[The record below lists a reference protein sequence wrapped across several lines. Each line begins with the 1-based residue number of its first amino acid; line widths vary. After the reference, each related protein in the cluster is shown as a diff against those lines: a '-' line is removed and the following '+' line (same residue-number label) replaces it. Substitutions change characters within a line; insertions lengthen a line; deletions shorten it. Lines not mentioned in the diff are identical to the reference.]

1 MRSEGTAAGPP
12 VLSIALLFLGFLG
25 LGRFFGR
32 RRRIRRAALS
42 RGGGRSFFFRTGN
55 RRRGGPRLTGFGR
68 LAVAAGIAGVLAF
81 GWGVQAAFRSWR
93 SSPSEPLPSV
103 SAPPPRAE
111 LEAERLTDLPRTRE
125 RFEFARAHAN
135 RFDPQANPRLVE
147 WLAAG
152 SGSPRADLSGWP
164 DDALRVEYSLDE
176 TLTADVFEVLRKGRV
191 ERGHAIVIDPR
202 TARLLSYVSTDPD
215 GFPAE
220 RAYPAASIVKVLSAA
235 ALLEEESKGA
245 DTSCV
250 YRGNKYRLNRRRLD
264 RPRSGRESGL
274 EEALATSNN
283 QCFSQWAVHTLGE
296 ERLRSTFER
305 FGWLARPA
313 PGHEAGRI
321 ELVESRLDLGRL
333 GSGLDGLRVTPLHV
347 AALTTILT
355 DGSLREPWWVD
366 RVVDPAGRSVAL
378 PARAEPRTVLSEARA
393 KELREMLVSTTTR
406 GTAKSAF
413 RTRRGRPVLGKV
425 RVAGKT
431 GNLTGRDPYGR
442 YEWFVGL
449 APAEDPKI
457 GVVVLQLQSNLWWKK
472 SSELAANILREV
484 FCDRR
489 TCEAK
494 HADRFTGDLGPVAD
508 PRRLS
513 ELDVPLRIAGVR
525 DETIAEP

>member
-1 MRSEGTAAGPP
+1 MLAAIALALLLGWAGQSAFRAWRSRAPASLPP
-12 VLSIALLFLGFLG
+12 VS
-25 LGRFFGR
+25 
-32 RRRIRRAALS
+32 
-42 RGGGRSFFFRTGN
+42 
-55 RRRGGPRLTGFGR
+55 
-68 LAVAAGIAGVLAF
+68 
-81 GWGVQAAFRSWR
+81 
-93 SSPSEPLPSV
+93 
-103 SAPPPRAE
+103 SAPPPT
-111 LEAERLTDLPRTRE
+111 LVEADRLTDLPLTRE
-125 RFEFARAHAN
+125 RFEYARAHSS

-147 WLAAG
+147 WLPAG
-152 SGSPRADLSGWP
+152 GDAPRAELAGWP
-164 DDALRVEYSLDE
+164 EDALRVEYSLDE
-176 TLTADVFEVLRKGRV
+176 TLTEDVFEVLRKGRV

-202 TARLLSYVSTDPD
+202 TARLLAYVSTDPD

-235 ALLEEESKGA
+235 ALLEEEEKKGV

-274 EEALATSNN
+274 EEALASSNN
-283 QCFSQWAVHTLGE
+283 QCFSQWAVHMLGE
-296 ERLRSTFER
+296 DRLRATFER
-305 FGWLARPA
+305 FGWLSSPA
-313 PGHEAGRI
+313 PGHEPGRV
-321 ELVESRLDLGRL
+321 EAVESKLDLGRL

-366 RVVDPAGRSVAL
+366 RVVDPSGRSVAL
-378 PARAEPRTVLSEARA
+378 PPRAEPRDVLPAERA
-393 KELREMLVSTTTR
+393 HALREMLVSTTTR
-406 GTAKSAF
+406 GTAKGAF
-413 RTRRGRPVLGKV
+413 RTRRGRPVLGGIH
-425 RVAGKT
+425 VAGKT

-489 TCEAK
+489 TCESK
-494 HADRFTGDLGPVAD
+494 HADRFTGDLGPATD
-508 PRRLS
+508 PRRIS
-513 ELDVPLRIAGVR
+513 ELDVPLRIAGIGAGE
-525 DETIAEP
+525 ETTVAP

>member
-1 MRSEGTAAGPP
+1 M
-12 VLSIALLFLGFLG
+12 
-25 LGRFFGR
+25 
-32 RRRIRRAALS
+32 S
-42 RGGGRSFFFRTGN
+42 RGAGRSFFFRTGN
-55 RRRGGPRLTGFGR
+55 RRRGGPRLTGLGR
-68 LAVAAGIAGVLAF
+68 VAVVAGIALLLVLL
-81 GWGVQAAFRSWR
+81 WGAQAAFRSWR
-93 SSPSEPLPSV
+93 SSAPPTLPAV
-103 SAPPPRAE
+103 SAAPPPAA
-111 LEAERLTDLPRTRE
+111 LSAERLADLPRTRE
-125 RFEFARAHAN
+125 RFEYARAHAS

-147 WLAAG
+147 WLPPG
-152 SGSPRADLSGWP
+152 GTGPRAELSGWP
-164 DDALRVEYSLDE
+164 DDALRIEYSLDE
-176 TLTADVFEVLRKGRV
+176 TLTEDVFEVLRKGRV

-202 TARLLSYVSTDPD
+202 TARLLAYVSTAPD
-215 GFPAE
+215 SFPAD

-235 ALLEEESKGA
+235 ALLEEEEKGA

-264 RPRSGRESGL
+264 RPRSGNESGL

-296 ERLRSTFER
+296 ERLRATLER
-305 FGWLARPA
+305 FGWLAPPA
-313 PGHEAGRI
+313 PGHESGRI
-321 ELVESRLDLGRL
+321 ELVESKLDLGRL

-355 DGSLREPWWVD
+355 DGALREPWWVD

-378 PARAEPRTVLSEARA
+378 PRRAEPRTVLPASRA
-393 KELREMLVSTTTR
+393 KALREMLVSTTTR
-406 GTAKSAF
+406 GTAKRAF
-413 RTRRGRPVLGKV
+413 RTRRGRPVLGNV

-442 YEWFVGL
+442 YEWFVGV

-457 GVVVLQLQSNLWWKK
+457 GVVVLQLQSNLWWKR

-508 PRRLS
+508 PRRIS
-513 ELDVPLRIAGVR
+513 QIDAPLRIAGVR
-525 DETIAEP
+525 EESKSAP

>member
-1 MRSEGTAAGPP
+1 M
-12 VLSIALLFLGFLG
+12 V
-25 LGRFFGR
+25 
-32 RRRIRRAALS
+32 
-42 RGGGRSFFFRTGN
+42 
-55 RRRGGPRLTGFGR
+55 
-68 LAVAAGIAGVLAF
+68 AGIALVLVL
-81 GWGVQAAFRSWR
+81 GWGSVAAFRAWR
-93 SSPSEPLPSV
+93 SRGPAPLPAV
-103 SAPPPRAE
+103 SAAPPPTA
-111 LEAERLTDLPRTRE
+111 LEAERLADLPRTRE
-125 RFEFARAHAN
+125 RFEYARAHAS

-147 WLAAG
+147 WLTA
-152 SGSPRADLSGWP
+152 SGSAPRAELSGWP
-164 DDALRVEYSLDE
+164 EDALRVEYSLDE

-202 TARLLSYVSTDPD
+202 TARLLAYVSTDPD
-215 GFPAE
+215 AFPAE

-235 ALLEEESKGA
+235 ALLEEAEQGV

-296 ERLRSTFER
+296 ERLRATFER
-305 FGWLARPA
+305 FGWLAPPA
-313 PGHEAGRI
+313 PGHEPGRI
-321 ELVESRLDLGRL
+321 ELVESKLDLGRL

-378 PARAEPRTVLSEARA
+378 PPRAEARSVLPAARAQA
-393 KELREMLVSTTTR
+393 LREMLVSTTTR
-406 GTAKSAF
+406 GTAKRAF
-413 RTRRGRPVLGKV
+413 RTRRGRPVLGGI

-449 APAEDPKI
+449 APAEDPKV

-484 FCDRR
+484 FCDKK

-494 HADRFTGDLGPVAD
+494 HADRFTGDLGPIAD
-508 PRRLS
+508 PRRIS
-513 ELDVPLRIAGVR
+513 ELDDPLRIAGVR
-525 DETIAEP
+525 DEESLTP

>member
-1 MRSEGTAAGPP
+1 MRSDPSPAGPA
-12 VLSIALLFLGFLG
+12 VLALVFFL
-25 LGRFFGR
+25 FGR
-32 RRRIRRAALS
+32 RRRLRGGGLS
-42 RGGGRSFFFRTGN
+42 RGGRAFSFRRGN

-68 LAVAAGIAGVLAF
+68 LALVAGLALAF
-81 GWGVQAAFRSWR
+81 ALVWGAQAAFRSFR
-93 SSPSEPLPSV
+93 AGDSSTPPAV

-111 LEAERLTDLPRTRE
+111 LDVDRLTDLPRTRE
-125 RFEFARAHAN
+125 RFESARAHASE
-135 RFDPQANPRLVE
+135 FDPHANPRLVE
-147 WLAAG
+147 WLG
-152 SGSPRADLSGWP
+152 ADDAVPHAELAGWP
-164 DDALRVEYSLDE
+164 SNALRVEYSLDE
-176 TLTADVFEVLRKGRV
+176 TLTEDVFEVLRKGRV

-202 TARLLSYVSTDPD
+202 TGRLLAYVSTDPES
-215 GFPAE
+215 FPAE

-235 ALLEEESKGA
+235 ALLEEEARGA

-264 RPRSGRESGL
+264 RPRTGRESGL
-274 EEALATSNN
+274 EDALATSNN

-305 FGWLARPA
+305 FGWLAPPA

-321 ELVESRLDLGRL
+321 EMVETRLDLGRL

-378 PARAEPRTVLSEARA
+378 PDRAAPRSVLSPAQA
-393 KELREMLVSTTTR
+393 DDLREMLVATTTR
-406 GTAKSAF
+406 GTAKGAF
-413 RTRRGRPVLGKV
+413 RTRRGRKLLGDV

-431 GNLTGRDPYGR
+431 GNLTGRDPFGR

-484 FCDRR
+484 FCDRK
-489 TCEAK
+489 TCEAA

-508 PRRLS
+508 PRRVS
-513 ELDVPLRIAGVR
+513 ELG
-525 DETIAEP
+525 EPI

>member
-1 MRSEGTAAGPP
+1 M
-12 VLSIALLFLGFLG
+12 LSLVVFFLG
-25 LGRFFGR
+25 RQR
-32 RRRIRRAALS
+32 RLRSGVLS
-42 RGGGRSFFFRTGN
+42 RGRGGSIFFRTGN

-68 LAVAAGIAGVLAF
+68 FAVLAAIVLALLL
-81 GWGVQAAFRSWR
+81 GWAGQSAFRAWR
-93 SSPSEPLPSV
+93 SRVPTSLPAVS
-103 SAPPPRAE
+103 SAPPPTSI
-111 LEAERLTDLPRTRE
+111 EAERLTDLPLTRE
-125 RFEFARAHAN
+125 RFEYARAHAS

-147 WLAAG
+147 WLSAGGAA
-152 SGSPRADLSGWP
+152 PRAELAGWP
-164 DDALRVEYSLDE
+164 EDALRVEYSLDE
-176 TLTADVFEVLRKGRV
+176 TLTEDVFEVLRKGRV

-202 TARLLSYVSTDPD
+202 TARLLAYVSTDPD

-235 ALLEEESKGA
+235 ALLEEEEKGV

-274 EEALATSNN
+274 EEALASSNN
-283 QCFSQWAVHTLGE
+283 QCFSQWAVHMLGE
-296 ERLRSTFER
+296 DRLRATFER
-305 FGWLARPA
+305 FGWLSSPA
-313 PGHEAGRI
+313 PGHEPGRL
-321 ELVESRLDLGRL
+321 EAVESKLDLGRL

-378 PARAEPRTVLSEARA
+378 PPRAEPRDVLPAERARA
-393 KELREMLVSTTTR
+393 LREMLVSTTTR
-406 GTAKSAF
+406 GTAKRAF
-413 RTRRGRPVLGKV
+413 RTRRGRPVLGGI

-489 TCEAK
+489 TCESK
-494 HADRFTGDLGPVAD
+494 HADRFTGDLGSVTD
-508 PRRLS
+508 PRRIS
-513 ELDVPLRIAGVR
+513 ELDAPLRIAGVGAGE
-525 DETIAEP
+525 ETTVAP